1 MSDANA
7 SATEPTSTDT
17 SAPNPAPVAASEP
30 KPEPKPDDKEPNW
43 LNGRL
48 EQAKRSAR
56 SEMLSELGIDDPEK
70 LKAIVKRAAELEES
84 SKSEIEKLT
93 DKLSKLSPQAKK
105 AEELSERLG
114 RYADAEL
121 SKLTENQR
129 AAVEAIAGGDKSR
142 VLETIEALRPTWST
156 KPKDDAEAPKPKPAP
171 ANTGSNGAAPPEVS
185 ATTVDHKATYE
196 ALKQTNEYQAKRYY
210 LAHRAE
216 ILASQ

>member
-7 SATEPTSTDT
+7 SATESTSTET
-17 SAPNPAPVAASEP
+17 AAPNPAPVIST
-30 KPEPKPDDKEPNW
+30 EPKPDAKQDDKDPSW

-48 EQAKRSAR
+48 EQAKRSAQR
-56 SEMLSELGIDDPEK
+56 EMLAELGIDDPEK
-70 LKAIVKRAAELEES
+70 LKAIVKKASELEES

-93 DKLSKLSPQAKK
+93 DKLSKLSPQAKR
-105 AEELSERLG
+105 AEELSERLSK
-114 RYADAEL
+114 YADAEL

-129 AAVEAIAGGDKSR
+129 AAVEAIAGEDKTR

-156 KPKDDAEAPKPKPAP
+156 KPKDELEAAKPKPAP

-185 ATTVDHKATYE
+185 ATKVDHKATYE